1 MMKGGREMTYPRN
14 VKVII
19 DRLEASGE
27 SAYIVG
33 GSLRDML
40 LGTTPHDYDVTTS
53 ALPEKTLSVFSDM
66 RVIETGI
73 KHGTVTVI
81 SDGEPIEVT
90 TFRVD
95 GEYTDSR
102 RPDSVSFTS
111 SIEEDLARRDF
122 TVNAM
127 AYSQSR
133 GLIDPFGGEADV
145 KRKIIRAVGEP
156 KERFSEDALRIM
168 RAFRF
173 SAQLSFEIEERT
185 LKGAVECA
193 EGLSRIARERIGA
206 EFIRLLLSPCSER
219 ALELMLKTGVIKYA
233 VGECSV
239 SEELIRIIP
248 EMQNVDVARLG
259 ALLCQTD
266 ADVARDV
273 LSGLR
278 CSTKQQRGAMAVAL
292 GAQTAVRSAED
303 ARRLIARTGIYAP
316 YAARLSE
323 RLGIS
328 DAGAEEMT
336 LRQQNTPCSVQQLAI
351 NGKVL
356 ASLGARGKSI
366 GDTLEALLEAVI
378 EAPELNEADTLV
390 ALAKKIL
397 NENNEKK

>member
-1 MMKGGREMTYPRN
+1 MTYPEN
-14 VKVII
+14 IKVII

-40 LGTTPHDYDVTTS
+40 LGVAPHDYDVTTS

-81 SDGEPIEVT
+81 SDGEPVEVT

-102 RPDSVSFTS
+102 HPDSISFTS

-133 GLIDPFGGEADV
+133 GLIDPFDGTSDV
-145 KRKIIRAVGEP
+145 KHGIIRAVGEP
-156 KERFSEDALRIM
+156 SARFREDALRIM

-173 SAQLSFEIEERT
+173 CAQLGFEIEART
-185 LKGAVECA
+185 LEGAVECA
-193 EGLSRIARERIGA
+193 DGLCKIARERIGA
-206 EFIRLLLSPCSER
+206 EFIKLLTSPYSEK
-219 ALELMLKTGVIKYA
+219 ALELMVRTGVIKYA
-233 VGECSV
+233 VGEGTV
-239 SEELIRIIP
+239 TDGLIRIVP
-248 EMQNVDVARLG
+248 QMQEVDVARLG
-259 ALLCQTD
+259 ALLCHTD
-266 ADVARDV
+266 TERARAI
-273 LSGLR
+273 LGELR
-278 CSTKQQRGAMAVAL
+278 CSTKQTKGALATAIGANMAVN
-292 GAQTAVRSAED
+292 SAEE
-303 ARRLIARTGIYAP
+303 ARRLIAKTGIYAP

-323 RLGIS
+323 KLCVS
-328 DAGAEEMT
+328 EAGAEQLT
-336 LRQQNTPCSVQQLAI
+336 IKQQNTPCTVGQLKI

-356 ASLGARGKSI
+356 AELGARGKSI
-366 GDTLEALLEAVI
+366 GKTLERLLCAVI
-378 EAPELNEADTLV
+378 ENPELNEENTLV
-390 ALAKKIL
+390 MLAKKIL
-397 NENNEKK
+397 DEMKDGENV

>member
-1 MMKGGREMTYPRN
+1 MTYPEN
-14 VKVII
+14 VRVII
-19 DRLEASGE
+19 DKLEESGE

-40 LGTTPHDYDVTTS
+40 LGIAPHDYDVTTS

-81 SDGEPIEVT
+81 SGGEPIEVT

-133 GLIDPFGGEADV
+133 GLIDPFGGAADV
-145 KRKIIRAVGEP
+145 KRGIIRAVGEP
-156 KERFSEDALRIM
+156 RERFGEDALRIM

-173 SAQLSFEIEERT
+173 SAQLGFEIEKRT
-185 LKGAVECA
+185 LEGAVECA
-193 EGLSRIARERIGA
+193 AGLGKIARERIGA
-206 EFIRLLLSPCSER
+206 EFIKLLTSPHSEK
-219 ALELMLKTGVIKYA
+219 ALALMVETGVIKYA
-233 VGECSV
+233 VGECAISDN
-239 SEELIRIIP
+239 LIRIIP
-248 EMQNVDVARLG
+248 EMQATDAARLG
-259 ALLCQTD
+259 ALLCRND

-273 LSGLR
+273 LHGLR
-278 CSTKQQRGAMAVAL
+278 CSTKQTRGALAVAL
-292 GAQTAVRSAED
+292 GAHISVRSAED

-323 RLGIS
+323 KLGVS
-328 DAGAEEMT
+328 DAGAEQLT
-336 LRQQNTPCSVQQLAI
+336 VKQQNTPCTVQQLAI

-356 ASLGARGKSI
+356 AGLGARGKSI
-366 GDTLEALLEAVI
+366 GKTLELLLDAVI
-378 EAPELNEADTLV
+378 ENPELNEEDSLV
-390 ALAKKIL
+390 ILAKKIL
-397 NENNEKK
+397 NEMKDGENV

>member
-1 MMKGGREMTYPRN
+1 MTYPEN
-14 VKVII
+14 IKLII
-19 DRLEASGE
+19 DRLEDNGE

-40 LGTTPHDYDVTTS
+40 LGVAPHDYDVTTS

-81 SDGEPIEVT
+81 SGGEPVEVT

-102 RPDSVSFTS
+102 HPDSISFTS

-133 GLIDPFGGEADV
+133 GLIDPFGGTADV
-145 KRKIIRAVGEP
+145 KRGIIRAVGDP
-156 KERFSEDALRIM
+156 RERFTEDALRIM

-173 SAQLSFEIEERT
+173 CAQLGFEIEDRT
-185 LKGAVECA
+185 LEGAVACA
-193 EGLSRIARERIGA
+193 DGLRKIARERIGA
-206 EFIRLLLSPCSER
+206 EFIKLLISPHSEN
-219 ALELMLKTGVIKYA
+219 ALALMVETGVIKYA
-233 VGECSV
+233 VGEGTV
-239 SEELIRIIP
+239 TDELIRIVP
-248 EMQNVDVARLG
+248 QMQEVDVARLG
-259 ALLCQTD
+259 ALLCRTD
-266 ADVARDV
+266 PEIARTILGD
-273 LSGLR
+273 LR
-278 CSTKQQRGAMAVAL
+278 CSTKQAKGALAVAL
-292 GAQTAVRSAED
+292 GAHISVNSAED

-328 DAGAEEMT
+328 GAGAEQLT
-336 LRQQNTPCSVQQLAI
+336 VKQQNTPCIVGQLAI

-356 ASLGARGKSI
+356 AGLGARGKSI
-366 GDTLEALLEAVI
+366 GKTLDLLLDAVI
-378 EAPELNEADTLV
+378 EDPTLNDAETLV
-390 ALAKKIL
+390 TLAKKIL
-397 NENNEKK
+397 NEAKDGEYV